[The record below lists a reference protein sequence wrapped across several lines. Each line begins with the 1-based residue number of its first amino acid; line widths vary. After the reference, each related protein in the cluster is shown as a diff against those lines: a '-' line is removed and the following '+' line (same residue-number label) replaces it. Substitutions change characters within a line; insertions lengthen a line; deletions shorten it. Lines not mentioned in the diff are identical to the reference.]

1 MKTLLTALLVLAV
14 SVLLALAV
22 KSDNG
27 YVLIAYRQWSIEGS
41 LAFFL
46 ILNLLVFTALYFLI
60 RLLTRLWSIPKQ
72 LHGWQDQRS
81 QERARREFNQGLVQ
95 LSEGHWQSAEK
106 FLIKHADR
114 ADSPLLNY
122 LAAARS
128 AQQQGAHDR
137 RDHYLHLAH
146 KSMPTADVAVGLTQA
161 ELQLEQAQL
170 EQALA
175 TLRHL
180 RRIAPRHTHVLKL
193 LKELYERVGDWH
205 ELSAMLPELKKRR
218 VVSESELQELELR
231 IYSKLLQSA
240 ASSSD
245 GEALRTT
252 WKGFPQ
258 AVRQIH
264 SMVISYAN
272 YLKERNAD
280 DEVAQLLRRAIESKW
295 SDRLV
300 ELYGRVGATDAAGQ
314 LTQAEKW
321 LQDQPRNATLLM
333 ALGRLCLRNRLW
345 GKARSYLEASI
356 GVQPSAAAYRELG
369 VLLEKMGEP
378 KQAMTNFRAALELSS
393 DTPLPELPASLG
405 AQNQLESNPK
415 DSTPTDINPPLLE
428 VVGREQKL
436 TS

>member
-27 YVLIAYRQWSIEGS
+27 YILIGYKQWSVEGS

-46 ILNLLVFTALYFLI
+46 ILNLLVFVVLYFLI
-60 RLLTRLWSIPKQ
+60 RMLSGLWSIPKQ

-81 QERARREFNQGLVQ
+81 QERARREFNHGLVQ

-114 ADSPLLNY
+114 SDAPLLNY

-137 RDHYLHLAH
+137 RDHYLQLAH
-146 KSMPTADVAVGLTQA
+146 KSMPAADVAVGLTQA
-161 ELQLEQAQL
+161 ELQLEHEQL

-180 RRIAPRHTHVLKL
+180 RRIAPRHSYVLKL
-193 LKELYERVGDWH
+193 LKELYERVGDWN

-231 IYSKLLQSA
+231 IYRKLLQSA
-240 ASSSD
+240 ALSSD
-245 GEALRTT
+245 SESLRVT
-252 WKGFPQ
+252 WKGFPLPI
-258 AVRQIH
+258 RQSH
-264 SMVISYAN
+264 SMVMSYAN

-280 DEVAQLLRRAIESKW
+280 DEVAQLLKRAIESKW
-295 SDRLV
+295 NDRLV

-314 LTQAEKW
+314 LTLAEKW

-356 GVQPSAAAYRELG
+356 GVQPSTAAYRELG
-369 VLLEKMGEP
+369 VLLEKMGETEH
-378 KQAMTNFRAALELSS
+378 AMANFRAALELSS

-405 AQNQLESNPK
+405 AQNQLESYPK
-415 DSTPTDINPPLLE
+415 DRNPTDINPPLLE

-436 TS
+436 KS